1 MEIIDFPPEQYFD
14 LSACRHKELFES
26 VQNVWEVFGKLEAY
40 LTRAIGAVPPEKR
53 RAGLVREG
61 AKLYGDNIVIE
72 EGALVESTAYIRGPV
87 WIGKNS
93 KVGPGAFIRGPVI
106 TGENCIIGNST
117 EARNTIMLNGSE
129 ASHFSYIGDSIFGS
143 NATLGAGTQL
153 ANTKINGKP
162 VRVGAIDTGLMR
174 FGAVLA
180 DGVRIGCNAVTDPGT
195 IIGKGCLILP
205 LTYLRSGVYERGE
218 EKFTV
223 RKIL

>member
-1 MEIIDFPPEQYFD
+1 MEIANFPPEQYFD
-14 LSACRHKELFES
+14 LSAYRHKELFAGI
-26 VQNVWEVFGKLEAY
+26 QNVWEAFGKLEAY
-40 LTRAIGAVPPEKR
+40 LEKNIAGIPPEKR
-53 RAGLVREG
+53 RAGNIREG
-61 AKLYGDNIVIE
+61 AKLYGDNIVVE

-93 KVGPGAFIRGPVI
+93 KVGPGAFIRGPVV

-117 EARNTIMLNGSE
+117 EARNTLMLNGAE
-129 ASHFSYIGDSIFGS
+129 ASHFSYIGDSIFGN

-153 ANTKINGKP
+153 ANTKINGKGI
-162 VRVGAIDTGLMR
+162 RIGEIDTGLMR
-174 FGAVLA
+174 FGAVLG
-180 DGVRIGCNAVTDPGT
+180 DGVRFGCNAVADPGT
-195 IIGKGCLILP
+195 IIGKGCLVLP